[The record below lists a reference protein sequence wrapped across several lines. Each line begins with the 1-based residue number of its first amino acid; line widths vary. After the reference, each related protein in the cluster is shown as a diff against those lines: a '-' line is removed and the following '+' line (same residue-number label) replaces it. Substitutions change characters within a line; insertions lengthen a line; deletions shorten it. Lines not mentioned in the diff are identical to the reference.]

1 MIRRNPPMLFDS
13 FTFIFLF
20 APLTVLLFGGLAR
33 REMASAILWLG
44 IASCIYYAW
53 WDPRYLI
60 LLLGSVGFNW
70 ILGKRLAGS
79 HSRGLLAFGISLN
92 LGTLGYFKYAG
103 FIASSVASDWG
114 RQWGLDEIVLPIGI
128 SFFTF
133 QQIAYLVDVHRDQV
147 RPHRFRDYLLFVS
160 FFPQLIAGPIVH
172 QREMLE
178 QFARPRTRVFRVE
191 NVAAGLTLFSMGLA
205 KKILLA
211 DNVAG
216 ISTPIF
222 DAVEAGYAPTFID
235 GWVACLGYTLQIYFD
250 FSGYSDMAIGLGF
263 LFGIRLPL
271 NFDSP
276 YRAPNII
283 EFWRRWHMTLSR
295 FLRDYLY
302 ISLGGNRKGSVRR
315 YVHLMVTM
323 VLGGLWHGAGW
334 NFVLWGGLHGI
345 YLCANHGWH
354 HFRAGTPSRLPRP
367 LAAAVSTSF
376 TFLVVAIAW
385 LFFRAESLPTAMFL
399 LEAMFSLPDAA
410 LASMAIR
417 SEAAA
422 WIGPLLLGVW
432 FVPNSQRL
440 LAGFGPPALPNA
452 PPLSDDDVPLLPVRW
467 SPTLLWAL
475 GITATFLLALATIAS
490 DQPSEFLYYQF

>member
-1 MIRRNPPMLFDS
+1 MLFDS
-13 FTFIFLF
+13 YTFIFAF
-20 APLTVLLFGGLAR
+20 APLTVLLFGVLAR
-33 REMASAILWLG
+33 RQMASAILWLG
-44 IASCIYYAW
+44 VASCIYYAW
-53 WDPRYLI
+53 WDPRYLV

-70 ILGKRLAGS
+70 LLGQRLAKG
-79 HSRGLLAFGISLN
+79 HSRPLLALGITAN
-92 LGTLGYFKYAG
+92 LTTLGYFKYAG
-103 FIASSVASDWG
+103 FIASNVAGSWG
-114 RQWGLDEIVLPIGI
+114 REWGLAEIVLPIGI

-147 RPHRFRDYLLFVS
+147 SAHRFREYLLFVS

-178 QFARPRTRVFRVE
+178 QFARPRARVFRAE

-211 DNVAG
+211 DNVAAL
-216 ISTPIF
+216 SSPIF

-235 GWVACLGYTLQIYFD
+235 AWIACLGYTLQIYFD

-276 YRAPNII
+276 YRSPNII

-302 ISLGGNRKGSVRR
+302 FSLGGNRKGPARR
-315 YVHLMVTM
+315 YAHLMVTM
-323 VLGGLWHGAGW
+323 LLGGLWHGAGW
-334 NFVLWGGLHGI
+334 NFVLWGGLHGA
-345 YLCANHGWH
+345 YLCVNHAWR
-354 HFRAGTPSRLPRP
+354 HFRGVGALSRFQLPRP
-367 LAAAVSTSF
+367 LAAAATTIL

-385 LFFRAESLPTAMFL
+385 LFFRAESLPTAMSL
-399 LEAMFSLPDAA
+399 LAAMFSLPDAA
-410 LASMAIR
+410 LASMSVR
-417 SEAAA
+417 SEAAS
-422 WIGPLLLGVW
+422 WILPLLLMVW

-452 PPLSDDDVPLLPVRW
+452 PALSEDDVPLVPLRW
-467 SPTLLWAL
+467 MPTVPWAIAISVVAL
-475 GITATFLLALATIAS
+475 FALATIAS